1 MKGWAATRPAMM
13 LAGLILAG
21 LAATWAVGKV
31 LGQQDEPRSTM
42 SEVGKMP
49 EKMKTVCVGR
59 FLIDMPE
66 EAHVE
71 LARARIQ
78 GFDISAFDESTEEFA
93 ARLENRET
101 EIRSKADRNGGNKN
115 LELIR
120 EVETETGLVG
130 KIFVHSRSVTEGTAG
145 NGLEIEHYRYEG
157 VAIEALVHGNG
168 VSIDLGSDYYRPDKV
183 DDLFRLVTQ
192 LVPNPANHPPRES
205 GFCIDR
211 AYVRDPLKA
220 DQLEQITMFAK
231 LPSHP
236 DVDFMLRL
244 AAGLEPDENGLLKRG
259 AAAEGRLSIME
270 RFRVTRLRAAAR
282 EINGLNGEELVRRA
296 IEENDAQVYSFW
308 WEVNG
313 TNDDVMIPHLVFTMT
328 TGNDKDGPV
337 PTSMSE
343 DAALDLWDKITSTIR
358 LRRVERE
365 PSTTPIKPSIPIGT
379 EAWAGDRCPVSG
391 WWLCGEGG
399 NGVDV
404 LGGQRQY
411 IRKGERMPQALLL
424 LPQSLWER
432 LRGLQP
438 STESK
443 DRTPWKLVDAR
454 ARKRTPPPLPLA
466 SAKAATAENG
476 QPGAASSDG
485 DSLKRPSIGSYSST
499 GSPCPASGWWRCEE
513 SHALDGTRWFAE
525 GSLLP
530 PATFTVAPGIFGH
543 SPGAP
548 QAIQRRSAWRLMR
561 LADVPE
567 DEDRTTAD
575 LAQGTPP
582 DDRQA

>member
-1 MKGWAATRPAMM
+1 MKGWVTTGPAKL

-31 LGQQDEPRSTM
+31 LGQHEDARPTM
-42 SEVGKMP
+42 KEVGKMS
-49 EKMKTVCVGR
+49 EKMKTICVGR

-78 GFDISAFDESTEEFA
+78 GFDITAFDESTAEFA
-93 ARLENRET
+93 ARLANRQT
-101 EIRSKADRNGGNKN
+101 EIQSKPNRNGGNKN

-120 EVETETGLVG
+120 EVQTKTGLTG
-130 KIFVHSRSVTEGTAG
+130 KIFVHSRSVTEGTAA
-145 NGLEIEHYRYEG
+145 NGLEIENYRYEG
-157 VAIEALVHGNG
+157 VAVEALVHGDG
-168 VSIDLGSDYYRPDKV
+168 VSIDVSSDYYFPDKLE
-183 DDLFRLVTQ
+183 DLFRLVAQ
-192 LVPNPANHPPRES
+192 LVPNPGNHLPHEA

-211 AYVRDPLKA
+211 AYVRDPLTA
-220 DQLEQITMFAK
+220 DQLEQISMFAK

-236 DVDFMLRL
+236 DVDFMLLL
-244 AAGLEPDENGLLKRG
+244 AAGLEPDEDGLLERG
-259 AAAEGRLSIME
+259 AAAEGRLSILE

-282 EINGLNGEELVRRA
+282 EINGLAGEELVRRA
-296 IEENDAQVYSFW
+296 VEENDAQVYSFW

-313 TNDDVMIPHLVFTMT
+313 TNNDVLTPHLVFTMT
-328 TGNDKDGPV
+328 TGKSRDGPI

-343 DAALDLWDKITSTIR
+343 DAALGLWDRIASSIR
-358 LRRVERE
+358 VRRVEQE
-365 PSTTPIKPSIPIGT
+365 QSTPTNHPTAQIGT

-399 NGVDV
+399 NGVNV

-411 IRKGERMPQALLL
+411 IRAGERMPQALLL

-438 STESK
+438 SIESK
-443 DRTPWKLVDAR
+443 ERTSWKLVDAR
-454 ARKRTPPPLPLA
+454 ARKRTPPSLPLA
-466 SAKAATAENG
+466 NAKAATAENALS
-476 QPGAASSDG
+476 AALSNHDDLG
-485 DSLKRPSIGSYSST
+485 KRPSIGSYSST

-513 SHALDGTRWFAE
+513 SHALDGTRWFAQ

-548 QAIQRRSAWRLMR
+548 QAIQRRSAWRLVR
-561 LADVPE
+561 LANAPENGNRYTLDVV
-567 DEDRTTAD
+567 DDM
-575 LAQGTPP
+575 PP
-582 DDRQA
+582 VNRRA